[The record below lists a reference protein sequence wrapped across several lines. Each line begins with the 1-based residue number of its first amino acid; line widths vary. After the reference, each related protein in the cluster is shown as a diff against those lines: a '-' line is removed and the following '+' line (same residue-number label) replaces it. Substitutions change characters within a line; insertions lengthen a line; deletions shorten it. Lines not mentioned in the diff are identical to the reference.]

1 MTRVSISHFLQLLVI
16 EATVESATLRYWCTT
31 GTMDAQEEFDVLLE
45 MDGSK
50 RHLTVTCDT
59 ALTVVER
66 ELGNFDKDISILP
79 LGERIADQTDRSKPV
94 YVLQRWSSKFMTY
107 IDVTDKTEF
116 TDGTRLTVSLLSREN
131 HLDSSSSCSSEVLY
145 MYIVQYS

>member
-1 MTRVSISHFLQLLVI
+1 
-16 EATVESATLRYWCTT
+16 
-31 GTMDAQEEFDVLLE
+31 MDAQEEFDVLLE

-131 HLDSSSSCSSEVLY
+131 HTSSSCSSEVLY
-145 MYIVQYS
+145 MYIVQSS